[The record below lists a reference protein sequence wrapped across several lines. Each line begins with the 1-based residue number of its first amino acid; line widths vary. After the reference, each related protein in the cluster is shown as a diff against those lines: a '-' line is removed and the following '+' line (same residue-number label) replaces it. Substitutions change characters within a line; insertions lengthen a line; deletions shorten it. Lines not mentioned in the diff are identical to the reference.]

1 MPVFEIKGFRRHPVN
16 VDVMPTTTSKPKR
29 KLRSFSR
36 DELRAAVDE
45 GARCVA
51 FGYCFSL
58 VHTFHGET
66 DILVVRGWLDGVRMG
81 FWCTLGTL
89 LFGWWGLHGLYL
101 TPFYLFLNLMGG
113 RDLTQRVLA
122 TLESDA
128 MSMMLVASEF
138 VQFGADGQRNMQSPS
153 DFLKALEE
161 EDRRQ
166 SS

>member
-1 MPVFEIKGFRRHPVN
+1 ML
-16 VDVMPTTTSKPKR
+16 TSKPKTKR

-45 GARCVA
+45 GARCVS

-58 VHTFHGET
+58 LHTFHGET
-66 DILVVRGWLDGVRMG
+66 DILVVRGWLDGVRVG
-81 FWCTLGTL
+81 FWCAVATA
-89 LFGWWGLHGLYL
+89 LFGWWGLQGLYL
-101 TPFYLFLNLMGG
+101 TPYYLLLNLTGG
-113 RDLTQRVLA
+113 RDLTQGVLA

-128 MSMMLVASEF
+128 MSKMLVAPQF
-138 VQFGADGQRNMQSPS
+138 VHFDADGERDMQSPG

-161 EDRRQ
+161 KDRRQ